1 MTKEEALKIGKIIAD
16 RWWREN
22 QRHIRTRQNIQRMKK
37 AIDRRQA

>member
-1 MTKEEALKIGKIIAD
+1 MTREEALKIGKTIAD

-22 QRHIRTRQNIQRMKK
+22 QRRIRTRQNIQRMKK